1 MTWQLMVQGLTKT
14 YNGRTVVRG
23 VTLGLD
29 AGEVVGLLGPNG
41 AGKTTTFY
49 MMVGLVKPDGGSVL
63 HKGEDISHAPLH
75 LRARAGIGYL
85 PQEASTFRRLS
96 VEENLTLVWEARGY
110 DMAENEAR
118 LSQALDD
125 FGLSHLRHQSV
136 MALSGGE
143 RRRLEIAR
151 ALATHPQYLLLD
163 EPFTGVDPLH
173 VSEIQEIVRRLRER
187 GIGILITDHN
197 ATALLELVDRV
208 YVIREGEILVQG
220 TPAEVVANDLARQHY
235 LGENFAYA
243 SKRALAGSPSGTH
256 PVPPEGSVAQAPPAD
271 GSAAQAPPTD
281 GSAAQAAPKG
291 PALRSAGT
299 EPTGGNPT

>member
-1 MTWQLMVQGLTKT
+1 VTWDLTAEKLTKT
-14 YNGRTVVRG
+14 YGSRTVVRD
-23 VTLGLD
+23 VTLGLN

-49 MMVGLVKPDGGSVL
+49 MMVGLVKPDRGRVSLRGVEL
-63 HKGEDISHAPLH
+63 AQAPLH
-75 LRARAGIGYL
+75 VRAREGIGYL

-96 VEENLTLVWEARGY
+96 VEENLLLIWEARGY
-110 DMAENEAR
+110 DPASFEER
-118 LSQALDD
+118 LVRSLED
-125 FGLSHLRHQSV
+125 FGLTALRHQSV

-151 ALATHPQYLLLD
+151 ALATNPSYLLLD

-173 VSEIQEIVRRLRER
+173 VSEIQDIVRRLVER

-197 ATALLELVDRV
+197 ATALLELVHRV

-243 SKRALAGSPSGTH
+243 SKRALVGARAAGASP
-256 PVPPEGSVAQAPPAD
+256 EPPAA
-271 GSAAQAPPTD
+271 GPSASPGGAP
-281 GSAAQAAPKG
+281 
-291 PALRSAGT
+291 
-299 EPTGGNPT
+299 